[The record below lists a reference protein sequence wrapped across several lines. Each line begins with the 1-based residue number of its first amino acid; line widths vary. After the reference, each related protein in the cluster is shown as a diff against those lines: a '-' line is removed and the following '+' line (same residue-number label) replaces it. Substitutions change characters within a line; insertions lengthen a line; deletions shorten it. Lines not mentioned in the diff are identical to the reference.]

1 MATRYSARFEGVTLI
16 ERDAANVI
24 SVSIEREA
32 VAPTITS
39 ATFSLIDP
47 NGTAVIDAQ
56 TATIAGGVVSYTIGS
71 TVLANEEYGQR
82 WLVKFAATIAGAVYT
97 YYNDAAV
104 CLARLSPPITHD
116 DITARHGD
124 IANLLPAGTTST
136 QAYID
141 AAWIEITGELY
152 SDAVPFWTMRTVS
165 ALRQPLILLALTLIF
180 RDFSTLVDASDKYE
194 ILSDKY
200 EKQARAALLK
210 MRAFFDRAET
220 DTVDGERK
228 PTAGLIQ
235 LSASRRRLY

>member
-1 MATRYSARFEGVTLI
+1 MAVRYSARFEGVTLI
-16 ERDAANVI
+16 ERDAANVV
-24 SVSIEREA
+24 SVSIERA
-32 VAPTITS
+32 NAAPTIAS

-56 TATIAGGVVSYTIGS
+56 SASVAGGVVSYTVGS
-71 TVLANEEYGQR
+71 TVLADEEYGQR
-82 WLVKFAATIAGAVYT
+82 WLVKFAVTIGGAVYT

-104 CLARLSPPITHD
+104 CLARLSPPITHS

-124 IANLLPAGTTST
+124 ITNLLPTGTTST
-136 QAYID
+136 QGYID

-152 SDAVPFWTMRTVS
+152 SDAVPFWTLRTVS
-165 ALRQPLILLALTLIF
+165 ALRQPLIMRSLTLIF

-200 EKQARAALLK
+200 EKQAQVAMSKLRG
-210 MRAFFDRAET
+210 FFDRGEA

-235 LSASRRRLY
+235 LSASRRRQY

>member
-24 SVSIEREA
+24 SVSIERA
-32 VAPTITS
+32 NAAPTIAS

-47 NGTAVIDAQ
+47 NGIAVIDAQ
-56 TATIAGGVVSYTIGS
+56 VATIAAGVVSYTIGS
-71 TVLANEEYGQR
+71 TVLAAEEYGQR
-82 WLVKFAATIAGAVYT
+82 WLVKFAVTIGSAVYT

-104 CLARLSPPITHD
+104 CLARLSPPVTHA

-124 IANLLPAGTTST
+124 ITNLLPTGTTST
-136 QAYID
+136 QGYID
-141 AAWIEITGELY
+141 AAWIEITGELI
-152 SDAVPFWTMRTVS
+152 MRS
-165 ALRQPLILLALTLIF
+165 LTLIF
-180 RDFSTLVDASDKYE
+180 RDFTTLVDSSDKYE

-200 EKQARAALLK
+200 EKQAQVAMSKLRG
-210 MRAFFDRAET
+210 FFDRGEA

-235 LSASRRRLY
+235 LSASRRRQY

>member
-24 SVSIEREA
+24 SVSIERA
-32 VAPTITS
+32 NAAPTIAS

-47 NGTAVIDAQ
+47 NGIAVIDAQ
-56 TATIAGGVVSYTIGS
+56 VATIAAGVVSYTIGS
-71 TVLANEEYGQR
+71 TVLAAEEYGQR
-82 WLVKFAATIAGAVYT
+82 WLVKFAVTIGSAVYT

-104 CLARLSPPITHD
+104 CLARLSPPVTHA

-124 IANLLPAGTTST
+124 ITNLLPTGTTST
-136 QAYID
+136 QGYID

-152 SDAVPFWTMRTVS
+152 SDAVPFWTLRTVS
-165 ALRQPLILLALTLIF
+165 ALRQPLIMRSLTLIF
-180 RDFSTLVDASDKYE
+180 RDFTTLVDSSDKYE

-200 EKQARAALLK
+200 EKQAQVAMSKLRG
-210 MRAFFDRAET
+210 FFDRGEA

-235 LSASRRRLY
+235 LSASRRRQY

>member
-32 VAPTITS
+32 VAPTITA

-56 TATIAGGVVSYTIGS
+56 TATIAGGVVSYTIGD

-82 WLVKFAATIAGAVYT
+82 WLVKFAVTIGGAVYT

-124 IANLLPAGTTST
+124 IENLLPTGTTST

-141 AAWIEITGELY
+141 AAWIEITGDLY
-152 SDAVPFWTMRTVS
+152 SDAVPFWTLRTVS

-200 EKQARAALLK
+200 EKQAAVALSKL
-210 MRAFFDRAET
+210 RGFFDRSEV
-220 DTVDGERK
+220 DTLDGERK

-235 LSASRRRLY
+235 LSASRRRQY